1 MTKKKK
7 NSQQLC
13 LLSGLQL
20 AASFLLRT
28 QRERVIIY
36 FITFYERSF
45 YSTRKL
51 NVESPGS
58 RAIFFALIYCSNVAP
73 RLTLQS
79 FLLISVRI
87 YDHCPNA
94 TVQMQT
100 SEVNRST
107 PSCFREPVQLRFNFS
122 PSNIRKSLCFYVAG
136 LKLLNK
142 KTTPAWGTIIIY
154 SELFQR

>member
-1 MTKKKK
+1 MTKKKKK

-73 RLTLQS
+73 RLTL
-79 FLLISVRI
+79 
-87 YDHCPNA
+87 
-94 TVQMQT
+94 
-100 SEVNRST
+100 
-107 PSCFREPVQLRFNFS
+107 
-122 PSNIRKSLCFYVAG
+122 
-136 LKLLNK
+136 
-142 KTTPAWGTIIIY
+142 
-154 SELFQR
+154 